1 MHSKVG
7 SCNLKGAASAGAC
20 LLKNKGNILAF
31 AKTMGNTVL
40 FLLLQFACQIQKCNY
55 LFAREIKQ
63 LYVEKQT
70 ILTEYF
76 VICTGNS
83 TTQVK
88 AMADEVEYK
97 MQLGGLEPL
106 HVEGAQGGSWIL
118 IDYGA
123 VIVHIFNKEAREFYK
138 LDKLWS
144 DASETDIS
152 GLVDTRE

>member
-1 MHSKVG
+1 MDHIDNIDIIPEADS
-7 SCNLKGAASAGAC
+7 
-20 LLKNKGNILAF
+20 LKNAEPKEIADLA
-31 AKTMGNTVL
+31 VR
-40 FLLLQFACQIQKCNY
+40 LLDSKRG
-55 LFAREIKQ
+55 REIKQ

-106 HVEGAQGGSWIL
+106 HVEGVQGGSWIL

-123 VIVHIFNKEAREFYK
+123 VIIHIFNKEARDFYK